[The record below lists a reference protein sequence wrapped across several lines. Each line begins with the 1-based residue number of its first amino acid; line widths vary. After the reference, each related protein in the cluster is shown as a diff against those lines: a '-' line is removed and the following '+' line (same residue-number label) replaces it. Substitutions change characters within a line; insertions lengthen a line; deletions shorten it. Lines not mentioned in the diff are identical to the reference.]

1 MESENRKTTLFAL
14 ATSSSPWRSLAGG
27 VLTGS
32 SALLAGAAHS
42 TADCLNPIF
51 LLVSLSLGKRRP
63 EEGHPFGHGKER
75 FFWAVMA
82 AVMIFVGGAIFS
94 IVQGALVLR
103 GGQVEHDLRVGFVVF
118 AIALV
123 SESVALGRAARQRRQ
138 ASDADRPVAQY
149 VRRSSA

>member
-14 ATSSSPWRSLAGG
+14 ATSSAPSRSLAGG

-75 FFWAVMA
+75 FFWALMA

>member
-14 ATSSSPWRSLAGG
+14 ATSSAPSRSLAGG

-94 IVQGALVLR
+94 IVQALVLR

>member
-75 FFWAVMA
+75 FFWALMA